1 MRIKR
6 GVAARK
12 RHKKIL
18 RSAKGMG
25 HARRSSSRL
34 ARQAVVRSL
43 QYAYRDRRNR
53 KRDLRSLWI
62 IRINAATREA
72 GLSYSAFISGLKKAN
87 IKIDRKIL
95 SDLAIHSPHVV
106 QALVKKVKET
116 K

>member
-6 GVAARK
+6 GVTARK

-43 QYAYRDRRNR
+43 QYATV
-53 KRDLRSLWI
+53 I
-62 IRINAATREA
+62 EET
-72 GLSYSAFISGLKKAN
+72 AN
-87 IKIDRKIL
+87 
-95 SDLAIHSPHVV
+95 
-106 QALVKKVKET
+106 ET
-116 K
+116 